1 MPLTNGAS
9 TAALEQA
16 SAASAAP
23 SPSPAYLQWKRH
35 QRMRVWSI
43 RMTQF
48 LLLVAFLFLW
58 EVSARSHWVN
68 PMLTSYPTAVWTS
81 FAQTVAD
88 GSLWQHVW
96 ITLIETVAS
105 FTISMVLGVLIAI
118 VLWLSPF
125 LDRVLD
131 PFLVVGNALPKIA
144 LVPIFYIWLGPQWS
158 IYGIAVAISVFI
170 TILMAYTGF
179 CQTDP
184 NKLKLAR
191 TFGASRLQTLQ
202 KVVLPSNLM
211 TIIAALKANIGLALV
226 GVIVGEFQSSKAGLG
241 YMIQYGSQI
250 FKMDM
255 VMMAIVI
262 LGIISLAL
270 YSLIQFA
277 ENAIMKTRRG
287 AV

>member
-1 MPLTNGAS
+1 MTLTDS
-9 TAALEQA
+9 TSPGGGMETAR
-16 SAASAAP
+16 SVSSSP
-23 SPSPAYLQWKRH
+23 SPSYLKWKRH
-35 QRMRVWSI
+35 QRFRVWSI
-43 RMTQF
+43 RLTQF
-48 LLLVAFLFLW
+48 LLLIAFLVLW

-68 PMLTSYPTAVWTS
+68 PMLTSYPSAAWAS
-81 FAQTVAD
+81 FVQMVSD
-88 GSLWQHVW
+88 GTLWPHVW

-118 VLWLSPF
+118 LLWLSPF

-144 LVPIFYIWLGPQWS
+144 LVPIFYIWLGPEWS

-184 NKLKLAR
+184 NKVKLAR
-191 TFGASRLQTLQ
+191 TFGATRIQTLQ

-262 LGIISLAL
+262 LGVISLGL

-277 ENAIMKTRRG
+277 ENAILKSRRG
-287 AV
+287 AS